1 MRPIVDKKSPVRQGS
16 PDRSPDKE
24 ANTASTPD
32 RKKQSTPSPGTALS
46 TDPGAKGDPSPG
58 SARHPR
64 NPRNTRESVELVDY
78 EEQVKPEFQGRSGYD
93 KAQKHVTDYL
103 KTTPEGKK
111 GQENK
116 KRIEREMSKMEAVE
130 PDGGGSAPQVPAPVA
145 QFVDDLPKNA
155 KKVVKKIKRMVTGEA
170 VEGPALPGEPG
181 RKGTP
186 KAPGGRPHLP
196 GEKQTPAPKKRVS
209 LQLAGHEPEG
219 DQLDEIAPALAAGA
233 ALGIGAAGLGL
244 INKLRNQKK
253 DMDAGKKVGGPM
265 GAIQRR
271 NEALKKA
278 AGQ

>member
-1 MRPIVDKKSPVRQGS
+1 MGQRAR
-16 PDRSPDKE
+16 
-24 ANTASTPD
+24 
-32 RKKQSTPSPGTALS
+32 L
-46 TDPGAKGDPSPG
+46 AKTLRGL
-58 SARHPR
+58 
-64 NPRNTRESVELVDY
+64 NKESVDC
-78 EEQVKPEFQGRSGYD
+78 EEQVKPEFQGQSGYD

-145 QFVDDLPKNA
+145 KFVDELPQNA
-155 KKVVKKIKRMVTGEA
+155 KKAAKKIKQMVTGEA
-170 VEGPALPGEPG
+170 VESGPI
-181 RKGTP
+181 
-186 KAPGGRPHLP
+186 LP
-196 GEKQTPAPKKRVS
+196 GEKGKRIFPKDQQPKPTGAKLPPV
-209 LQLAGHEPEG
+209 QKAGFEPEG
-219 DQLDEIAPALAAGA
+219 DQLDEIAPAIAAGA

-271 NEALKKA
+271 NEMLRKA